1 MPRFQPRYVSIT
13 LAAACT
19 TLASHATL
27 ALSCALSG
35 GGEELKEPLDK
46 VIVVDRSPAGSEI
59 WRSPVKHAAVRCD
72 FDQARAGWSERI
84 YFYPNPRNATPVP
97 NVEFGVLYKNV
108 AYWSNARIDT
118 GYKTMPD
125 SRAPNGFGVSF
136 NLDFQVIMRKKSAGA
151 IGQATMSSF
160 DVWQMD
166 GEGGLNDRRYALN
179 YQVTGLSNVTR
190 TSCAATVKAS
200 PGTLY
205 FETLSK
211 RDMERGKTAVAP
223 FSLDFA
229 GSACNTPLSVDVVF
243 SSPLSDATH
252 TYIVPPDNRSVG
264 IAIRKPGQN
273 FLAIDAPVPM
283 LSNWTGGATSQRLEA
298 VLDNVLN
305 TVALGAFSATA
316 TIMLQFR

>member
-179 YQVTGLSNVTR
+179 YQSPVSA
-190 TSCAATVKAS
+190 TSLAPVARRR
-200 PGTLY
+200 
-205 FETLSK
+205 SK
-211 RDMERGKTAVAP
+211 RRRAP
-223 FSLDFA
+223 CISKPCP
-229 GSACNTPLSVDVVF
+229 SAIWNGAKPQWRRFRWIL
-243 SSPLSDATH
+243 PALPAT
-252 TYIVPPDNRSVG
+252 R
-264 IAIRKPGQN
+264 RFQ
-273 FLAIDAPVPM
+273 
-283 LSNWTGGATSQRLEA
+283 WTWCSRRH
-298 VLDNVLN
+298 
-305 TVALGAFSATA
+305 SATPP
-316 TIMLQFR
+316 IPI